1 VIKLKRIVL
10 VTSSKR
16 RIDLLRNL
24 GIDPIIV
31 PPKNIFE
38 RQIGSPERIVIEN
51 ARSKIRS
58 VLGNKDIPRDAIL
71 IAADTIIVDSGNRIY
86 GKPNS
91 VDHAAKM
98 LKKLRG
104 KWHRVITGVV
114 VFDLMD
120 HSIDE
125 FTVVTHVKMRNFSD
139 EELKLYLASLEG
151 LDKAGAYALQGLG
164 SLLIEEIRGDPYN
177 VIGLPLSRLHEVL
190 LKHDVN
196 LLGLGV
202 LKRIVG
208 VH

>member
-1 VIKLKRIVL
+1 MKRIVL
-10 VTSSKR
+10 VTSSKQ
-16 RIDLLRNL
+16 RIGLFRNL

-31 PPKNIFE
+31 SPRNIFE
-38 RQIGSPERIVIEN
+38 YQTGPPERIVLEN

-58 VLGNKDIPRDAIL
+58 VLGDRSIPRDAIL
-71 IAADTIIVDSGNRIY
+71 IAADTVIVDAGNRVY
-86 GKPNS
+86 GKPSS

-114 VFDLMD
+114 VFDLVD

-177 VIGLPLSRLHEVL
+177 VIGLPLSRIHEVL

-202 LKRIVG
+202 LNRIVG
-208 VH
+208 IH

>member
-1 VIKLKRIVL
+1 MKRIVL
-10 VTSSKR
+10 VTSSKQ
-16 RIDLLRNL
+16 RIGLFRNL

-31 PPKNIFE
+31 SPRNVFE
-38 RQIGSPERIVIEN
+38 YQTGPPERIVLEN

-58 VLGNKDIPRDAIL
+58 VLGDRSIPRDAIL
-71 IAADTIIVDSGNRIY
+71 IAADTVIVDAGNRVY
-86 GKPNS
+86 GKPSS

-114 VFDLMD
+114 VFDLVD

-177 VIGLPLSRLHEVL
+177 VIGLPLSRIHEVL

-202 LKRIVG
+202 LNRIVG
-208 VH
+208 IH